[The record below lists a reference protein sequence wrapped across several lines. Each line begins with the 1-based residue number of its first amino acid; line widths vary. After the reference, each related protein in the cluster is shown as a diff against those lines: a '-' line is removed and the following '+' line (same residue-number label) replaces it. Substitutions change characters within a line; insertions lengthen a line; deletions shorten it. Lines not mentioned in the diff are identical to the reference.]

1 MIHIGEREAGIL
13 ERGKRRLMASG
24 DWLTRDELYALMRH
38 MAHGP
43 TLDIDGMLRDGMLFS
58 IERDGVDYFPRYAVS
73 ATDTSYVE
81 ALQMIITVLGPHK
94 GGWGIAFW
102 LGSTN
107 GCLGGRQP
115 KDVLAEDPEA
125 VLAAAK
131 LEVCGF
137 MHG

>member
-1 MIHIGEREAGIL
+1 MTSAPIAPRKLAAS
-13 ERGKRRLMASG
+13 RLM
-24 DWLTRDELYALMRH
+24 TQR
-38 MAHGP
+38 
-43 TLDIDGMLRDGMLFS
+43 
-58 IERDGVDYFPRYAVS
+58 
-73 ATDTSYVE
+73 
-81 ALQMIITVLGPHK
+81 K
-94 GGWGIAFW
+94 
-102 LGSTN
+102 N